1 MLEKLRT
8 RPNQTTG
15 RREAPKAPRAFG
27 HTIAQH
33 RWAIVHNENKN
44 LFSLASRPQW
54 LKKLSQIVLALVLLI
69 VTSTKNSSAANYN
82 IDFTPTC
89 EAIYLVSLDTNAPV
103 FEKNIDKKMYP
114 ASLTKV
120 MTYIVVAEHVKD
132 FDNTQITVKK
142 AIINSLLGT
151 GSSIANL
158 KADEV
163 LTVTQLLHCLMIK
176 SGNDAALVLADYVG
190 NGDVN
195 NFVDMM
201 NEKAAELGCTGTHF
215 ANPHGLHDV
224 DHYSTA
230 RDLATITK
238 HAMTLPQFM
247 DICSMST
254 SYILG
259 NDRYPLVTTNSM
271 IDQSRGGKYYYR
283 YARGI
288 KTGHTEESG
297 WCLISSSTYNGYSYL
312 CVALGAPFKDT
323 NGKITDNYAML
334 DSKALYKWAFT
345 NLELKQVFKK
355 NDPISEIKLKLT
367 TNKDSTILYPA
378 ENYSALLPKSV
389 STTSIDVKIEKPESV
404 DAPINVGQKLG
415 TAILSYANK
424 ELARVD
430 LVAAEDV
437 DCNIILYA
445 IQCITNIICSVWF
458 RIALGVVA
466 FLVLAYLFFCLSYNK
481 KARRKRRKRSKVMK
495 RYK

>member
-1 MLEKLRT
+1 MLKKFSMCSDLAR
-8 RPNQTTG
+8 G
-15 RREAPKAPRAFG
+15 RREAPKAHRVFG
-27 HTIAQH
+27 HRRAQ
-33 RWAIVHNENKN
+33 RCWALLHTENKN
-44 LFSLASRPQW
+44 LFSVASRPRR
-54 LKKLSQIVLALVLLI
+54 LRKLGTVVMALVLLM
-69 VTSTKNSSAANYN
+69 VTAARFASAANYN

-89 EAIYLVSLDTNAPV
+89 DAIYLVSLDTNAPV
-103 FEKNIDKKMYP
+103 YEKNIDKKMYP

-120 MTYIVVAEHVKD
+120 MAYIVVAEHVKD
-132 FDNTQITVKK
+132 LDNTQVTVKK

-158 KADEV
+158 KADET
-163 LTVTQLLHCLMIK
+163 LSVTKLLHCLMIK

-215 ANPHGLHDV
+215 VNPHGLHDV

-283 YARGI
+283 YAKGI
-288 KTGHTEESG
+288 KTGHTEEAG
-297 WCLISSSTYNGYSYL
+297 WCLLSSAAYNGYSYL
-312 CVALGAPFKDT
+312 CVALGAPFKAE
-323 NGKITDNYAML
+323 NGKIAENYAML

-345 NLELKQVFKK
+345 NLELKPVFKK

-367 TNKDSTILYPA
+367 TNKDSTLLYPA

-389 STTSIDVKIEKPESV
+389 STTSIDVKVEKPESV
-404 DAPINVGQKLG
+404 DAPIKVGQKLG
-415 TAILSYANK
+415 TAVLSYANK

-437 DCNIILYA
+437 DRNVILYT

-458 RIALGVVA
+458 RVALCVLA
-466 FLVLAYLFFCLSYNK
+466 LLILAYLFLCFSYNK
-481 KARRKRRKRSKVMK
+481 KARRKRRKRSKVRK